1 MVSLWWWYCVLF
13 FFSCFELP
21 YRYNYWD
28 GVVYLSSSSVLNCPI
43 WCLCG
48 HGVVT
53 CILFFVLCF
62 KLPLDIFLL
71 LYTFI
76 FFLVLKNPIFIFFPL
91 LSNIPHLLNFKF
103 NGIEKCN
110 KCCNRNSWPFQ
121 SNRSRVSSKISWL
134 CPCCIIFLICS
145 LFPF

>member
-43 WCLCG
+43 WCLCAAM
-48 HGVVT
+48 VLLLVYFSSSYVLNCPLIFFCC
-53 CILFFVLCF
+53 CIL
-62 KLPLDIFLL
+62 LL
-71 LYTFI
+71 

-91 LSNIPHLLNFKF
+91 LSNIPHFLNFQF

-121 SNRSRVSSKISWL
+121 SNRVSSKISWL